1 LRDHDPGMLIQLLT
15 RRGEFILSQEIP
27 DYSMS
32 PEVVLWGQ
40 RTFCKVPVRRA
51 TDPLIG
57 VEYREV
63 MAYTLT
69 LEEERA

>member
-1 LRDHDPGMLIQLLT
+1 M
-15 RRGEFILSQEIP
+15 SQEIP

-32 PEVVLWGQ
+32 PEVVLWGF
-40 RTFCKVPVRRA
+40 RTFVKMPVRRA
-51 TDPLIG
+51 TDPAIG

-69 LEEERA
+69 PEPIPKQEVQ